1 MSEDLPAV
9 IAPLA
14 AKLAGAPGRVERF
27 RRLSGGA
34 SQETF
39 SFDIETDQGVK
50 GFILRRAPG
59 GRDGHSETS
68 LGLAGEARLLQ
79 AARAAGPFV
88 PEVLHLSRP
97 DDPIGLGYFMP
108 RTEGETIARKILRDQ
123 PFEAARPK
131 LARQCGE
138 VLARIHALEVAGLP
152 SLPVVTARQ
161 QIERYEAIYRSFDN
175 PRAAFELAFAWLGD
189 HIPQEAPPRLV
200 HGDFRLGNL
209 MIGPEG
215 LRAVLDWELAHLGDP
230 LEDLAWICTP
240 SWRFGQIQHPVGGF
254 GEIDDLVEGYEA
266 AGGAQVDRA
275 RLKFWL
281 LFGPL
286 KWGVMCLSMYRG
298 FLADRSVE
306 RAAIG
311 RRASETE
318 IDLVLMLETL

>member
-1 MSEDLPAV
+1 MGTEAAV
-9 IAPLA
+9 LRVAHR
-14 AKLAGAPGRVERF
+14 AGVPVAELV
-27 RRLSGGA
+27 A
-34 SQETF
+34 SSATP
-39 SFDIETDQGVK
+39 SAIGS
-50 GFILRRAPG
+50 AYM
-59 GRDGHSETS
+59 
-68 LGLAGEARLLQ
+68 
-79 AARAAGPFV
+79 
-88 PEVLHLSRP
+88 VL
-97 DDPIGLGYFMP
+97 
-108 RTEGETIARKILRDQ
+108 TVVEGETIARKILRDQ